1 MKRRYRGRRSFRGE
15 VGSILYRIIYLGLL
29 YLGIR
34 FFHVSI
40 FDDVIL
46 AILGMIAFELV
57 GFILRA
63 IGFWR
68 Y

>member
-1 MKRRYRGRRSFRGE
+1 MRKHYRSFRGE

-29 YLGIR
+29 YLGIK
-34 FFHVSI
+34 FFGISI
-40 FDDVIL
+40 FDDIIL
-46 AILGMIAFELV
+46 AVLGVVAFELV
-57 GFILRA
+57 GFILRK